1 MANEK
6 HLAILKQG
14 VEVWNKWRKDNK
26 KIVPV
31 LSEVNLSKENFCGAD
46 LNWANFRGTNLSG
59 ANLSGANLSRAN
71 LGEANLSGAN
81 LSGANLSEANF
92 SGANLS
98 GANLCAVDLS
108 KQNLSGVNLR
118 DANLRDVNL
127 SGANLDYTN
136 LRGTQIN
143 QKTILDE
150 KWRLI
155 WIIIHQE
162 IATLNFRDDFSRVD
176 LSKSIL
182 REVNFAKVNLTEVN
196 FWEADLSG
204 ANLSVANLSRAD
216 LSRASL
222 NGANLSR
229 ADLSGANLNGANLSE
244 ANLTKANLSKTNL
257 YETNLSETNL
267 YEADFNEVDLTKAVF
282 SGATAHYSPPSD
294 SIPITAS
301 APVRDAR
308 EFLDVLSLWKDKPLI
323 PGIILY
329 TDEDTKL
336 SIYIKENFE
345 SLDKLTGDWCTI
357 FLLERPPLGWEK
369 SRLYWKEIFE
379 NELYEKLQFL
389 NLLRNKPYKK
399 SEAYDI
405 AKKLK
410 IDVNNLPCLVLFNP
424 YDLLN
429 RNSSLD
435 EYALVDKLVF
445 RIKEVSAEYFRN
457 LFFALEEKANNSQF
471 PFRDIKVDFPD
482 IMKILEKSSQ
492 QEQKDSSKVSNYYIS
507 DSQFAGG
514 IVNAETIISHQIGGD
529 IYNTGSQ
536 EHPD

>member
-6 HLAILKQG
+6 HLVILKQG

-26 KIVPV
+26 KIIPV
-31 LSEVNLSKENFCGAD
+31 LSEVNLSKENFCRAD
-46 LNWANFRGTNLSG
+46 LNWANLRGTNLSG

-71 LGEANLSGAN
+71 LSEANLSEANLSGT
-81 LSGANLSEANF
+81 NLSEANF

-98 GANLCAVDLS
+98 GANLYGVDLS

-136 LRGTQIN
+136 LKGIQIN
-143 QKTILDE
+143 QKTILGE

-155 WIIIHQE
+155 WIIVNQE

-182 REVNFAKVNLTEVN
+182 REVNLAKVNLN
-196 FWEADLSG
+196 GANLSEADLSR
-204 ANLSVANLSRAD
+204 ANLNGANLSRAD
-216 LSRASL
+216 LSRANL
-222 NGANLSR
+222 NEANLSR
-229 ADLSGANLNGANLSE
+229 ADLSGANLNEANLSE
-244 ANLTKANLSKTNL
+244 ANLSGVNLSKTNL

-267 YEADFNEVDLTKAVF
+267 YEADLNEVDLTKAVF

-301 APVRDAR
+301 APVRDAK
-308 EFLDVLSLWKDKPLI
+308 EFLDVLSLWKDKPVT

-357 FLLERPPLGWEK
+357 FLIERPPLGWEK

-379 NELYEKLQFL
+379 NELYERFQFL

-405 AKKLK
+405 ARKLK
-410 IDVNNLPCLVLFNP
+410 IDVKNLPCLVLLNP
-424 YDLLN
+424 HNLLN
-429 RNSSLD
+429 RYGSSD
-435 EYALVDKLVF
+435 EYAFVDKLVF

-471 PFRDIKVDFPD
+471 PFRDIKIDFPD
-482 IMKILEKSSQ
+482 IMKMLEKSSQ

-514 IVNAETIISHQIGGD
+514 IINAETINSHQIGGD
-529 IYNTGSQ
+529 IYNTDNQ